1 MKTNCKILLT
11 AIFVFAAAGLSVSAS
26 QNSNISAS
34 SILSASSTTSIA
46 SLIVQLRQKIAELSS
61 QLDQL
66 KNSDAGKNAKQD
78 IKAFSL
84 QIKNQLKQGVS
95 SEEVRLLQEFLAS
108 DPEIYPE
115 GKITGYFG
123 QATKKAVQRFQ
134 KKACISAVGNVG
146 PQTMQ
151 KINELLAEG
160 AGNSGKVPE
169 GLLKAPGILK
179 KLCENSTSTSNS
191 ASNVTKIIDST
202 APVISAISVAEVGTS
217 TAKITWRTDDWSDG
231 KVYYS
236 QMTPIDI
243 SATSTLSASAEG
255 LFKLHNV
262 NLADLTSGTTT
273 YYFVSSKNDSGN
285 ISTSSES
292 SFETLP

>member
-1 MKTNCKILLT
+1 M
-11 AIFVFAAAGLSVSAS
+11 
-26 QNSNISAS
+26 
-34 SILSASSTTSIA
+34 
-46 SLIVQLRQKIAELSS
+46 
-61 QLDQL
+61 
-66 KNSDAGKNAKQD
+66 
-78 IKAFSL
+78 
-84 QIKNQLKQGVS
+84 
-95 SEEVRLLQEFLAS
+95 
-108 DPEIYPE
+108 
-115 GKITGYFG
+115 
-123 QATKKAVQRFQ
+123 
-134 KKACISAVGNVG
+134 
-146 PQTMQ
+146 
-151 KINELLAEG
+151 
-160 AGNSGKVPE
+160 
-169 GLLKAPGILK
+169 KAPGILK

-191 ASNVTKIIDST
+191 APNVTKIIDST

>member
-1 MKTNCKILLT
+1 MKTNHKILLT

-26 QNSNISAS
+26 QNPNI
-34 SILSASSTTSIA
+34 SASSTTSIA

-61 QLDQL
+61 QIDQL
-66 KNSDAGKNAKQD
+66 KNSDAVKDAKQD

-95 SEEVRLLQEFLAS
+95 SEDVRLLQEFLAS

-134 KKACISAVGNVG
+134 RKFCISAVGNVG

-179 KLCENSTSTSNS
+179 KLCENSTSTSS
-191 ASNVTKIIDST
+191 STPNVTKIIDAT
-202 APVISAISVAEVGTS
+202 APVISVISAAEIGTS
-217 TAKITWRTDDWSDG
+217 TAKITWKTDDWSDG

-236 QMTPIDI
+236 QLTPIDI
-243 SATSTLSASAEG
+243 SATSTLSASADG